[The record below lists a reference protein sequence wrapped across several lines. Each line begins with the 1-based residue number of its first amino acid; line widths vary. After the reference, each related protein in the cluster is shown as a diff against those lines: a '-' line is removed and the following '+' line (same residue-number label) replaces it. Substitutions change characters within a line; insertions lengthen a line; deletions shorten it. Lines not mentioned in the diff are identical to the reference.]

1 MITGSC
7 KIVLIEEKRMNAIP
21 MQAHEVRYFQQCIGC
36 STHYPTDRF
45 TYTCTRKNCGGL
57 LLVER
62 DEDYIT
68 ALIGKGESAQ
78 SHFDS
83 IRWSETARNY
93 PTGSGVFEWRDF
105 ILPGFPYEACM
116 ALFEGCTDLFEV
128 PQWLRTE
135 LELGAT
141 YLKLEGQNPSG
152 SFKDRGMSLAV
163 SETLR
168 LQLTYPDLGITGVC
182 CASTGDTSAAAAAYA
197 AYARDKLDCIILV
210 PHNKIS
216 VAQLT
221 QALKFGAKVIAV
233 DHPDGFDG
241 CMRII
246 QQFSASHPELVLV
259 NSKNAFRVAGQETI
273 GLEICQDL
281 RWKSPDWISIP
292 VGNAGNLTAL
302 LIGLK
307 RAKKHGLIDRLPGI
321 LVGQATVCD
330 TLVRWDENG
339 RTASAYKPGKYQNSV
354 ASAANIC
361 DPVSFPRVALLIQE
375 FDAHFYRASEE
386 EIQDAQ
392 MAITR
397 GGVDICPQTGIA
409 LSALFQARADETVKE
424 SDTVVVI
431 STATGL
437 KFSES
442 AAEYHVNKENAKY
455 ANSFRVAQGSVE
467 AVEAVIKEWG

>member
-1 MITGSC
+1 MVT
-7 KIVLIEEKRMNAIP
+7 AP
-21 MQAHEVRYFQQCIGC
+21 MQAQEVRYHQKCIAC
-36 STHYPTDRF
+36 STPYPTDRF
-45 TYTCTRKNCGGL
+45 TYTCTREGCGGL

-62 DEDYIT
+62 DEEYISSV
-68 ALIGKGESAQ
+68 IGRDKRARR
-78 SHFDS
+78 HFDS
-83 IRWSETARNY
+83 IRWSETARDY

-128 PQWLRTE
+128 PDWLRNK
-135 LELGAT
+135 LGIGPT
-141 YLKLEGQNPSG
+141 FLKLEGQNPSG
-152 SFKDRGMSLAV
+152 SFKDRGMSVAV
-163 SETLR
+163 SEVLR
-168 LQLTYPDLGITGVC
+168 LQLGYPQLGITGVC

-197 AYARDKLDCIILV
+197 AYARDRLDCIILV

-241 CMRII
+241 CMKII
-246 QQFSASHPELVLV
+246 QQFSATHPELVLV

-273 GLEICQDL
+273 GLEVCQDL
-281 RWKSPDWISIP
+281 RWTTPDWIAIP

-302 LIGLK
+302 LMGLK
-307 RAKKHGLIDRLPGI
+307 RAHLHGLIDHLPGI
-321 LVGQATVCD
+321 LVGQAQVCD

-339 RTASAYKPGKYQNSV
+339 RSPEAYKPGKHQPSV

-361 DPVSFPRVALLIQE
+361 DPVSFPRVAMLVEE
-375 FDAHFYRASEE
+375 FDAHFYRASED

-409 LSALFQARADETVKE
+409 LSALFQARSDGTVKE
-424 SDTVVVI
+424 SDTVAVI

-437 KFSES
+437 KFSET
-442 AAEYHVNKENAKY
+442 AAEYHTSAKNATY
-455 ANSFRVAQGSVE
+455 ANNFRVAQGSVE
-467 AVEAVIKEWG
+467 AVESVIDEW

>member
-1 MITGSC
+1 MSSIT
-7 KIVLIEEKRMNAIP
+7 L
-21 MQAHEVRYFQQCIGC
+21 QAQDVQYHQQCIAC
-36 STHYPTDRF
+36 STKYPTNEF
-45 TYTCTRKNCGGL
+45 NYTCTQENCGGL

-62 DEDYIT
+62 DEDYIRS
-68 ALIGKGESAQ
+68 LIGHGEQARR
-78 SHFDS
+78 HFDG
-83 IRWSETARNY
+83 IRWSETARTY
-93 PTGSGVFEWRDF
+93 PTGSGVFEWCDL
-105 ILPGFPYEACM
+105 ILPGFPKEACM
-116 ALFEGCTDLFEV
+116 ALYEGCTDLFEV
-128 PQWLRTE
+128 PIWLRK
-135 LELGAT
+135 ELGLGPT

-152 SFKDRGMSLAV
+152 SFKDRGMSVAV

-168 LQLTYPDLGITGVC
+168 LQLANPSLGITGVC

-197 AYARDKLDCIILV
+197 AYARDRLECIILV

-241 CMRII
+241 CMKII
-246 QQFSASHPELVLV
+246 QAFSASHPEIVLV
-259 NSKNAFRVAGQETI
+259 NSKNAFRVVGQETI

-281 RWKSPDWISIP
+281 HWKCPDWIAIP

-307 RAKKHGLIDRLPGI
+307 HAFKHGLIDKLPGI
-321 LVGQATVCD
+321 IVGQAQVCD

-339 RTASAYKPGKYQNSV
+339 RTPEAYKPGKHQPSV

-361 DPVSFPRVALLIQE
+361 DPVSFPRVAQLIGE
-375 FDAHFYRASEE
+375 FESVFYRASEDE
-386 EIQDAQ
+386 LQDAQ

-409 LSALFQARADETVKE
+409 LSALFQARADNTVKE

-442 AAEYHVNKENAKY
+442 AADYHVHKDQAGYSNNY
-455 ANSFRVAQGSVE
+455 RVARGSVE
-467 AVEAVIKEWG
+467 AVETVIEEWDS